1 MLDESGRAYQHTFV
15 FKQGIATMPLTF
27 LDKATVGSYLSQMW
41 KKDLNTGEDPA
52 NGKWYENGANN
63 DGAGLYGGLT
73 DNAATQLQFND
84 AQKQYIPEQVVCD
97 TASLDNRNGLA
108 PQTTVQLSYNYTK
121 SSSTT
126 HTTSDSIK
134 VGVGVDIKA
143 SATIF
148 GIGADVTTKFSFEY
162 THSWGTATT
171 ESESQS
177 FTFSQSVP
185 VTVPQGKVYQ
195 VVLTA
200 MSQKLVIP
208 YTAIVHVSG
217 KTETWFE
224 DRINGHYNWGMD
236 AGSALQNIAQNSGR
250 VSNGHRHGAADDAVH
265 GPGVRYHQH
274 VRCVDAAAG
283 HHAASRGALAW
294 AAPCPPPRRS
304 RSYDPVQRGRHS
316 GLNLLDAGAC
326 STARPGRPASVRT
339 PRCS

>member
-1 MLDESGRAYQHTFV
+1 
-15 FKQGIATMPLTF
+15 MPLTF

-73 DNAATQLQFND
+73 DNAATQLQFDD

-236 AGSALQNIAQNSGR
+236 AGSALQNIAQNGLAGTQS
-250 VSNGHRHGAADDAVH
+250 SSFS
-265 GPGVRYHQH
+265 
-274 VRCVDAAAG
+274 AAG
-283 HHAASRGALAW
+283 VSQTGTVTAQQMTQFTAQVFDITSTFDASTPQQGIMRRAVVPLHGQPLA
-294 AAPCPPPRRS
+294 PLQGVLVHTIPFS
-304 RSYDPVQRGRHS
+304 GVGTPV
-316 GLNLLDAGAC
+316 
-326 STARPGRPASVRT
+326 
-339 PRCS
+339 